1 MKSEAELKSESPESS
16 LRNRAA
22 ETSIYFNRTRQ
33 WHCRRRT
40 LQRTPRAAIGTAI
53 GTVLDTAIGTVLG
66 TAGNRT
72 PRHTRS
78 FSLID
83 SPLLH

>member
-1 MKSEAELKSESPESS
+1 MKSEAEIKPESPESS

-40 LQRTPRAAIGTAI
+40 LQRTPRTGTGTAI
-53 GTVLDTAIGTVLG
+53 GTGIGNG
-66 TAGNRT
+66 ENRT
-72 PRHTRS
+72 PRHTHS
-78 FSLID
+78 LSLID